1 MKDKKCIRV
10 LTTLVGRGVG
20 GRGRGKYGG
29 LVGREPIPLGLAV
42 GSFGSGSGSGVGG
55 SVGEVVGD
63 LLGVF
68 VGKS

>member
-1 MKDKKCIRV
+1 MKIEKCIRV

-42 GSFGSGSGSGVGG
+42 GSFGSGVGG
-55 SVGEVVGD
+55 TVGEVLGD
-63 LLGVF
+63 LLGVV